1 MAELEPAPADG
12 PLILASALARAGR
25 HQEAVASLLG
35 GGNKSPEPLT
45 LLTAAQILLAAGE
58 VNTTSKYTNIPMT
71 KVNALLVTSH
81 ILNIYALA
89 KNWFVQVKKATE
101 TLSQLPPNW
110 KFRTGPLSTLVTLHL
125 AQVFPAF
132 ICR

>member
-58 VNTTSKYTNIPMT
+58 VKDIHYSRW
-71 KVNALLVTSH
+71 
-81 ILNIYALA
+81 ALA
-89 KNWFVQVKKATE
+89 LT
-101 TLSQLPPNW
+101 
-110 KFRTGPLSTLVTLHL
+110 ST
-125 AQVFPAF
+125 
-132 ICR
+132 RNESE

>member
-35 GGNKSPEPLT
+35 GGSKSPEPLT

-58 VNTTSKYTNIPMT
+58 VKTASM
-71 KVNALLVTSH
+71 
-81 ILNIYALA
+81 YALGIRCA
-89 KNWFVQVKKATE
+89 SKLEFVI
-101 TLSQLPPNW
+101 
-110 KFRTGPLSTLVTLHL
+110 LVCDIL
-125 AQVFPAF
+125 
-132 ICR
+132 I